1 MTSFNFTYII
11 PFKYTDDRALTLEK
25 VLKNIKDSNL
35 NCEVIVI
42 EQGLE
47 PILPTKN
54 IITNENYIFMSN
66 PLPFNKSWSLN
77 VAWKSATT
85 DTIVFGDADN
95 LIDTKHILSSID
107 ELENYDFV
115 SPHIR
120 LVDLDPNENKLDCNE
135 IFNIQRPGRG
145 ELDHQK
151 LPMCGAM
158 TIFTK
163 EALERIGGWPEEFFG
178 WGAEDDAMSIKV
190 KHFLKWKENDN
201 NCYHL
206 YHNKVQPEQQW
217 YYRNLQIY
225 NNYVSITKDKLKEY
239 IDSVKPFIGDKNRKI
254 T

>member
-1 MTSFNFTYII
+1 MTTFDFTYII
-11 PFKYTDDRALTLEK
+11 PFKYTDDRLITLKK
-25 VLKNIKDSNL
+25 VLSNIKESNL

-42 EQGLE
+42 EQGNESL
-47 PILPTKN
+47 LPKDV
-54 IITNENYIFMSN
+54 ITTENYIFINN
-66 PLPFNKSWSLN
+66 PFPFNKSWALN
-77 VAWKSATT
+77 VAWKLATT
-85 DTIVFGDADN
+85 NTIVFGDADN
-95 LIDTKHILSSID
+95 LIDMKHITSSIKELD
-107 ELENYDFV
+107 EYDFV
-115 SPHIR
+115 SPHIK
-120 LVDLDPNENKLDCNE
+120 LVDLGIDENNLEFND

-158 TIFTK
+158 TIFRK
-163 EALERIGGWPEEFFG
+163 EALDKIGGWPEEFFG

-206 YHNKVQPEQQW
+206 YHERVQPEQNW

-225 NNYVSITKDKLKEY
+225 NNYVNIDKDKLLNY
-239 IDSVKPFIGDKNRKI
+239 IESIRPYIGDKNRKL

>member
-1 MTSFNFTYII
+1 MTTFNFTYII
-11 PFKYTDDRALTLEK
+11 PFKYTDDRALTLKK

-47 PILPTKN
+47 PILPAKN
-54 IITNENYIFMSN
+54 IITDENYIFMSN

-77 VAWKSATT
+77 VAWKTATT
-85 DTIVFGDADN
+85 NKIVFGDADN

-107 ELENYDFV
+107 ELNNYDFV

-120 LVDLDPNENKLDCNE
+120 LIDLEPSENNLDTNK
-135 IFNIQRPGRG
+135 IFNINRPGRG

-190 KHFLKWKENDN
+190 KHFLKCKENDN

-206 YHNKVQPEQQW
+206 YHNRVQPEQQW

-225 NNYVSITKDKLKEY
+225 NNYVNITKEKLQEY
-239 IDSVKPFIGDKNRKI
+239 IDSIKPFIGDKNRKI

>member
-1 MTSFNFTYII
+1 MNNKFTYII
-11 PFKYTDDRALTLEK
+11 PFKYTDDRVLTLEK
-25 VLKNIKDSNL
+25 VLKNIKDSNI

-47 PILPTKN
+47 SILPTKN
-54 IITNENYIFMSN
+54 IITNENYIFMNN

-77 VAWKSATT
+77 VAWKTATT
-85 DTIVFGDADN
+85 NTIVFGDADN
-95 LIDTKHILSSID
+95 LIDTKYILSSID
-107 ELENYDFV
+107 ELKDYDFI

-120 LVDLDPNENKLDCNE
+120 LVDLNPNENKLDNTE

-190 KHFLKWKENDN
+190 KYFLKWKENDN

-206 YHNKVQPEQQW
+206 YHARVQPEQQW

-225 NNYVSITKDKLKEY
+225 NNYLNITKDKLQEY
-239 IDSVKPFIGDKNRKI
+239 IDSVKPLIGDKNRKL